1 MKMEY
6 NKIILYKGEIELDK
20 LLIRLLKQK
29 LEYIFINDDIDII
42 KEKNQ

>member
-1 MKMEY
+1 MEY

>member
-1 MKMEY
+1 MKMKE